1 MKCMIFVCSCL
12 LGDKTKYNGS
22 SNAND
27 LLMDYNFYGCFLSG
41 CPECSG
47 KLPIP
52 RPIMEI
58 QGGTSEDVL
67 QGKASI
73 VNVEGQDVTKNVIS
87 GCKTLLDV
95 VKGYG
100 VKYAFLKDGSPTCGV
115 REVNDGTFSRTKIPG
130 CGVFAQLLK
139 HNGIKLYS
147 ERDVSVRLLEQLIAE
162 DQKG

>member
-1 MKCMIFVCSCL
+1 MIFVCSCL

-52 RPIMEI
+52 RPRMEI
-58 QGGTSEDVL
+58 EQGATAEDVL
-67 QGKASI
+67 AGRAK
-73 VNVEGQDVTKNVIS
+73 VLNVDGQDVTKNVIS
-87 GCKTLLDV
+87 GCQTMLSMLKTHS
-95 VKGYG
+95 

-115 REVNDGTFSRTKIPG
+115 REVHDGTFSRTKIPG
-130 CGVFAQLLK
+130 CGVFAELLK
-139 HNGIKLYS
+139 QNGIKLYS
-147 ERDVSVRLLEQLIAE
+147 EKDVSVRLLELLIAE
-162 DQKG
+162 DQKR

>member
-1 MKCMIFVCSCL
+1 MIFVCSCL

-52 RPIMEI
+52 RHRMEI
-58 QGGTSEDVL
+58 EQGATAEDVL
-67 QGKASI
+67 AGRAK
-73 VNVEGQDVTKNVIS
+73 VLNVDGQDVTKNVIS
-87 GCKTLLDV
+87 GCQTMLSMLKT
-95 VKGYG
+95 YS

-115 REVNDGTFSRTKIPG
+115 REVHDGTFSRTKIPG
-130 CGVFAQLLK
+130 CGVFAELLK
-139 HNGIKLYS
+139 QNGIKLYS
-147 ERDVSVRLLEQLIAE
+147 EKDVSVRLLELLIAE
-162 DQKG
+162 DQKR